1 MRRRRFDAPLL
12 DFRRNRPILT
22 TTQTG
27 RGAPGPQAFKRV
39 AVMFMSRFRILAA
52 LIAASAATPVIAQ
65 DAEATAETE
74 TEVSA
79 VDGAVEFAKKLTAD
93 ATAALNADKPEA
105 EQLED
110 FRQVLAEGMALDVI
124 GKFMISETR
133 KSMTDEQIARY
144 DAIFPQYL
152 TKLYAEQFKDIVG
165 KPLEVVEAKEYGSRD
180 VIVRTKFDRKDG
192 GPIMVDWRVRKLKSG
207 ERKAID
213 IIVQGVSIMLVKREE
228 FSSFVASNGVDA
240 LMDRLEAEAA

>member
-1 MRRRRFDAPLL
+1 
-12 DFRRNRPILT
+12 
-22 TTQTG
+22 
-27 RGAPGPQAFKRV
+27 
-39 AVMFMSRFRILAA
+39 MFMSRFRILAA
-52 LIAASAATPVIAQ
+52 LIAASAATPAIAQ
-65 DAEATAETE
+65 EAGATAEAE
-74 TEVSA
+74 AEVSA
-79 VDGAVEFAKKLTAD
+79 IDGATEFAKKLTAD

-110 FRQVLAEGMALDVI
+110 FRQVLADGMALDVI

-133 KSMTDEQIARY
+133 KSMNDEQIARY

-228 FSSFVASNGVDA
+228 FSSFVAANGVDA
-240 LMDRLEAEAA
+240 LMDRLESEAA